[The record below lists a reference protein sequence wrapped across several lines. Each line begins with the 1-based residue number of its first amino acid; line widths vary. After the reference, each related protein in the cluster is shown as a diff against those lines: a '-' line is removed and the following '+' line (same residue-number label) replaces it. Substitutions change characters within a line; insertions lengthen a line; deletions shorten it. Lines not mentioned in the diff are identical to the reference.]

1 MYSVLTAQAAVHIL
15 LSAYEIKEMA
25 DVWSFKWHGVGT
37 QIFFA
42 RRGSLL

>member
-1 MYSVLTAQAAVHIL
+1 MYSVLIVQAAVHTLI
-15 LSAYEIKEMA
+15 SVYEIKEIG

-37 QIFFA
+37 QIFYP